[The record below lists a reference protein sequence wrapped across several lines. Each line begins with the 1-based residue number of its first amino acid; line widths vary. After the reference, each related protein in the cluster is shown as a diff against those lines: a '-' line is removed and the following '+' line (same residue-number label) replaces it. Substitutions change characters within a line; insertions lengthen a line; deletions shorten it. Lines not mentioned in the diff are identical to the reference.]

1 MTVRQGITVEGGV
14 DTDAVCS
21 FAADHGFTFVELNM
35 EGQFHR
41 SRVDPDAIRETAE
54 RYGLDIVVHL
64 PYALDP
70 GSPHDGVRDGACRE
84 LEAAIDTAAAMGA
97 ERAVFHAT
105 TSARQY
111 HWEQD
116 AVRETIVDAVERVS
130 TYGRK
135 RGVDA
140 VAENLKSPF
149 FDAGDFGTL
158 FERTDA
164 NACLDTGH
172 AFVSGQRADEQ
183 AQLLREHGNRITHI
197 HLNETRREDE
207 DEHLPVGLGRV
218 DFGTLAEAIAE
229 TGWEGTCTHEVFRVG
244 DGGREYVA
252 ASKRTFDD
260 LLA

>member
-1 MTVRQGITVEGGV
+1 MTVRQGFTLEGGV
-14 DTDAVCS
+14 DTEAACA
-21 FAADHGFTFVELNM
+21 FAADHGFAFVELNM

-41 SRVDPDAIRETAE
+41 SRVDPDEVRETAE
-54 RYGLDIVVHL
+54 RYGLDVVVHL

-70 GSPHDGVRDGACRE
+70 GSPHDGVRDGARRE
-84 LEAAIDTAAAMGA
+84 LEAAIDTAEAMGA

-105 TSARQY
+105 TSARPY
-111 HWEQD
+111 HWERET
-116 AVRETIVDAVERVS
+116 VRETIIATVERVS
-130 TYGRK
+130 AYGRE

-172 AFVSGQRADEQ
+172 AFVSGHRATEQ
-183 AQLLREHGNRITHI
+183 ARLLREHGNRISHL
-197 HLNETRREDE
+197 HLNETRREAE
-207 DEHLPVGLGRV
+207 DEHLPVGLGRI
-218 DFGTLAEAIAE
+218 DFGKLAEAMAE
-229 TGWEGTCTHEVFRVG
+229 TGWSGTCTHELFRVG
-244 DGGREYVA
+244 GGGREYVA
-252 ASKRTFDD
+252 ASKRAFDG